1 MGIVN
6 PADLAQTHERECMN
20 TLMKTWLD
28 FGVKAVIVVVAV
40 YLAMVLVFRADY
52 RKTDAMLSTLKG
64 QVASMEKQNQFLT
77 AMSMNNNTDALYHMA
92 LEDEARG
99 DVASAVKKLS
109 MALQLSEYNTQQYK
123 IKLSQLAGR

>member
-1 MGIVN
+1 
-6 PADLAQTHERECMN
+6 MN

>member
-1 MGIVN
+1 
-6 PADLAQTHERECMN
+6 MN

-40 YLAMVLVFRADY
+40 YLAMVLVFKADY
-52 RKTDAMLSTLKG
+52 KRTDTLLSTLQG
-64 QVASMEKQNQFLT
+64 QVASMEKQNKFLT
-77 AMSMNNNTDALYHMA
+77 AISMNNNTDALYHMA

-99 DVASAVKKLS
+99 DVVAAAKKLS

-123 IKLSQLAGR
+123 IKLTQLVGK